1 MVPDTILK
9 VKISIPK
16 NSDLQYPLL
25 DRFALPAP
33 VMNPAG
39 PESALGIQW
48 SCLPFFHLFKL
59 ILLKIQIIGILYRL
73 GNNASQS

>member
-16 NSDLQYPLL
+16 NYDIQYPLF

-39 PESALGIQW
+39 PESALGIPW
-48 SCLPFFHLFKL
+48 PFLPVFQINTTKNSRVIPVSKL
-59 ILLKIQIIGILYRL
+59 GK
-73 GNNASQS
+73 

>member
-1 MVPDTILK
+1 MVPDTSRK

-39 PESALGIQW
+39 PESALGIPW
-48 SCLPFFHLFKL
+48 PFLP
-59 ILLKIQIIGILYRL
+59 LLQMNTTKVQG
-73 GNNASQS
+73 

>member
-9 VKISIPK
+9 LKISIPN
-16 NSDLQYPLL
+16 NSDIQYPLL

-39 PESALGIQW
+39 PESALGIPRPF
-48 SCLPFFHLFKL
+48 LPLFHFFKL
-59 ILLKIQIIGILYRL
+59 ILLKIQG
-73 GNNASQS
+73 